1 VNSISEALKR
11 SFSSGFRSTKQPI
24 SSRVSSSYSSIQF
37 CTFSEIDLF
46 GNLDREEKKKYNIHE
61 VKGRWTTKKE

>member
-1 VNSISEALKR
+1 MMKILWL
-11 SFSSGFRSTKQPI
+11 
-24 SSRVSSSYSSIQF
+24 YSSL
-37 CTFSEIDLF
+37 DLF

>member
-1 VNSISEALKR
+1 MGDCHGNFKRKISEKNKNMLCQTHER
-11 SFSSGFRSTKQPI
+11 
-24 SSRVSSSYSSIQF
+24 
-37 CTFSEIDLF
+37 IDLF

>member
-1 VNSISEALKR
+1 MEKIIYE
-11 SFSSGFRSTKQPI
+11 T
-24 SSRVSSSYSSIQF
+24 
-37 CTFSEIDLF
+37 IDLF

>member
-1 VNSISEALKR
+1 MKRCLLKN
-11 SFSSGFRSTKQPI
+11 TL
-24 SSRVSSSYSSIQF
+24 
-37 CTFSEIDLF
+37 DLF

>member
-1 VNSISEALKR
+1 MSKPTQTAGVL
-11 SFSSGFRSTKQPI
+11 
-24 SSRVSSSYSSIQF
+24 
-37 CTFSEIDLF
+37 DLF